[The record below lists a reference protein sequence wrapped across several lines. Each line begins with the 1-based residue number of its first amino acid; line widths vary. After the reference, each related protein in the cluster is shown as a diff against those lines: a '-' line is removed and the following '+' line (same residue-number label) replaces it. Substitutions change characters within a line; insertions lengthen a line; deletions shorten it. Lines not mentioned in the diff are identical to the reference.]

1 MIVNNPTYNSLPEQ
15 VEQNRKDIEE
25 IKSSHLIDV
34 DDELST
40 QSTNAVQNKVITEA
54 LDTEEF
60 ERKQA
65 DNDLDTG
72 KVAKSNTSNIL
83 YGTNNDGEQTT
94 YGIGTASGNIP
105 KYDAD
110 ARLQSSSPS
119 GNTDVANK
127 QYVDNLVNPTQ
138 WQDATPNTTTLYS
151 GSCKYCKVGKIV
163 FCYIDNVVINSG
175 ISGGGSGAVEL
186 FSGLPTTNQAIVFI
200 LPAQNSIEGCD
211 LRCILNNATI
221 SLHWSPETSFGD
233 ANNHHNLIFSYV
245 EA

>member
-1 MIVNNPTYNSLPEQ
+1 MIINNPSYNSLPEQ

-25 IKSSHLIDV
+25 IKESHLVDV

-83 YGTNNDGEQTT
+83 YGTDNDGQQTT

-110 ARLQSSSPS
+110 ARLQSASPN
-119 GNTDVANK
+119 GNNDVANK
-127 QYVDNLVNPTQ
+127 QYVDNLTIP
-138 WQDATPNTTTLYS
+138 AENTYGTFNTDYVS
-151 GSCKYCKVGKIV
+151 QGTCTIQRVGKIV
-163 FCYIDNVVINSG
+163 VVKVDGMKVDANTPTHEALLI
-175 ISGGGSGAVEL
+175 
-186 FSGLPTTNQAIVFI
+186 SGLPKPKDFFTAVMFPSMNNTFLRTQLIQSGNEGVIRTHYTSNSAYGDNEIVCTFVYI
-200 LPAQNSIEGCD
+200 AE
-211 LRCILNNATI
+211 
-221 SLHWSPETSFGD
+221 
-233 ANNHHNLIFSYV
+233 
-245 EA
+245 